1 MWEAIDLRELRV
13 FLTLAEELHFG
24 RTADRLRVTPSR
36 VSQSLR
42 ELEHKLGAQLVHRT
56 SRHVE
61 LTSFGE
67 RFRGEVGPAYGDLS
81 RALEQSHAAARS
93 LEGSLRLGLFSG
105 PAEGPHLRRLI
116 DAFRAL
122 HPESEVDIVQ
132 LSWDDPLARLRRGE
146 VDLMAC
152 WLPLEQPDLVVG
164 PILTRDR
171 RVLAVARDHPLA
183 QRESVSFEELADYA
197 IPRFDGWP
205 RELHETLCPTKTP
218 SGRRIAGVRIPVG
231 ERNLLEI
238 AHRVARQ
245 ELVFPTVASA
255 QPFGGPFD
263 LTYVPIT
270 GMAPARSAL
279 VWRRRERDPKLREFI
294 RVVRDVLRTAGQAEG
309 AGTRR
314 RRGRRG
320 AD

>member
-24 RTADRLRVTPSR
+24 RTADRLRLTPSR

-56 SRHVE
+56 TRRVE

-67 RFRGEVGPAYGDLS
+67 RFRGQVAPVYDELARV
-81 RALEQSHAAARS
+81 LEGAHAGARS
-93 LEGSLRLGLFSG
+93 LEGSLRLGLFSV
-105 PAEGPHLRRLI
+105 PAEGPHLAGI
-116 DAFRAL
+116 VDAFEAL
-122 HPESEVDIVQ
+122 HPESEVELVQ
-132 LSWDDPLARLRRGE
+132 LSWDDPLERIRGGD
-146 VDLMAC
+146 VALMAC

-164 PILTRDR
+164 PVLARAQ
-171 RVLAVARDHPLA
+171 RVLAVGREHPLA
-183 QRESVSFEELADYA
+183 ARESVSFEELADYA
-197 IPRFDGWP
+197 IPRLDGWP
-205 RELHETLCPTKTP
+205 RELHETLLPATTP
-218 SGRRIAGVRIPVG
+218 SGRPIPAVRIPAG

-255 QPFGGPFD
+255 QPFGAPFD
-263 LTYVPIT
+263 LVYVPIT

-294 RVVRDVLRTAGQAEG
+294 RIARDMLRTARRSAE
-309 AGTRR
+309 
-314 RRGRRG
+314 
-320 AD
+320 